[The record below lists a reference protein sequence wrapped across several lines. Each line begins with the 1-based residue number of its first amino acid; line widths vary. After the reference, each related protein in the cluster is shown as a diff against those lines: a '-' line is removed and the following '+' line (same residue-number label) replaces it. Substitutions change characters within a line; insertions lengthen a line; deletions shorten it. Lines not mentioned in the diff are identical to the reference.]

1 MLINSIMSSSKDILN
16 TPSEWPESFPK
27 PIIGTRVL
35 TFVFNTDPSID
46 IFLNFVKD
54 KFPQALLN
62 VVEDGKGFTIVSITE
77 ITNSEPTLNATA
89 QKCLSPDCPAPKCPS
104 GDCRNNNATTTPTLD
119 ATTAC
124 ISDDCNSQDHQE
136 QS

>member
-1 MLINSIMSSSKDILN
+1 MYSINSIMSSSKDILN
-16 TPSEWPESFPK
+16 IPSECPESFPK

-35 TFVFNTDPSID
+35 TFVFNTDPSIN

-77 ITNSEPTLNATA
+77 IKNSEPT
-89 QKCLSPDCPAPKCPS
+89 
-104 GDCRNNNATTTPTLD
+104 TTTPTLD
-119 ATTAC
+119 ATAAC